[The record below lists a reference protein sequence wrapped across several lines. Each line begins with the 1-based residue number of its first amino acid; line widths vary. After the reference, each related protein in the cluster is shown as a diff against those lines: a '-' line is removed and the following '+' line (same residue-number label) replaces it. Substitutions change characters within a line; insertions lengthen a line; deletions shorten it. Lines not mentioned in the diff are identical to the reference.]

1 MVVFDPDMLMV
12 AEILVV
18 CILRVQRIP
27 GASMTRHRGFLF
39 TTPSDRLGLTH
50 AATATAI
57 TTAPVAVTTSVASP
71 ATIATCPLTMGALT
85 MGVVCVVC

>member
-27 GASMTRHRGFLF
+27 GASTRHRGFLF

-71 ATIATCPLTMGALT
+71 ATIATCTLTMGALT